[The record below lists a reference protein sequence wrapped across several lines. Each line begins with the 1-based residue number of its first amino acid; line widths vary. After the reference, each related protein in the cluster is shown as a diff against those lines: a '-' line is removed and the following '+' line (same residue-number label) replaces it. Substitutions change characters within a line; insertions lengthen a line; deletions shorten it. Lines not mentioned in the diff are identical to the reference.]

1 MRQPVFAVLDQL
13 GIEYRVIEHPPL
25 FRATDEAQELRQ
37 LRGAQ
42 TKNLFV
48 RDRNGEKHF
57 LISVE
62 ASKKVDLQAL
72 RRALNCSKLSFGS
85 EDRLLKYLG
94 LRPGSVGPFGLIND
108 VNRAVEFVLDEDL
121 LAAEFV
127 NFHPNENT
135 ATVELRP
142 ADFVKYIEKT
152 GNRWQ
157 ALPIPVLAD

>member
-1 MRQPVFAVLDQL
+1 MRQSVFARLDELQ
-13 GIEYRVIEHPPL
+13 IEYRVIEHPPL
-25 FRATDEAQELRQ
+25 FRTTDEAQELRQ

-62 ASKKVDLQAL
+62 ANKKVDLQAL
-72 RRALNCSKLSFGS
+72 RRALNCSKLSFGN

-94 LRPGSVGPFGLIND
+94 LKPGSVGPFGLLND
-108 VNRAVEFVLDEDL
+108 AEYAVEFVLDADL

-142 ADFVKYIEKT
+142 TDFRKYIEST

-157 ALPIPVLAD
+157 TLPIPVLPD